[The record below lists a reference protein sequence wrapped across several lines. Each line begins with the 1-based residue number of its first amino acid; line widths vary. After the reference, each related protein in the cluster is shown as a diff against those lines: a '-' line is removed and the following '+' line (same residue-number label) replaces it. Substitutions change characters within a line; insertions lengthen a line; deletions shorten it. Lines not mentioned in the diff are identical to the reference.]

1 MSIHEEPMVIQF
13 SNIHQ
18 VVNLLSLTHTKRA
31 TLLIENS
38 PKEKAVRV
46 YGVFRTKGDA
56 IIALRDMPQ
65 RNYIFINRSN
75 TIFEVIMM
83 LATNLHLSTTS
94 LQIINAS
101 GRPYVGRLIKQ

>member
-18 VVNLLSLTHTKRA
+18 VVNLLRLIHVKRA
-31 TLLIENS
+31 TLLVEKS

-65 RNYIFINRSN
+65 RNYIFVNRN
-75 TIFEVIMM
+75 NAIFDVIMM
-83 LATNLHLSTTS
+83 LAANLHLSAQS
-94 LQIINAS
+94 LRVINAS
-101 GRPYVGRLIKQ
+101 GYSYIGKLLK